1 MHETR
6 AMVVGRVTAA
16 HFPAPRLPVL
26 VRARWHGPP
35 VHVAAGVATPV
46 APERSGD

>member
-6 AMVVGRVTAA
+6 AMANSRVTAA
-16 HFPAPRLPVL
+16 HFPAPRLPAL

-35 VHVAAGVATPV
+35 VLATAGVATPG
-46 APERSGD
+46 APKRTGH